1 MDDLLRRLQG
11 PLAVTAVLL
20 VFLLAVVLL
29 VLAFKLTKVL
39 LKTLFVL
46 LALALLAGLA
56 WWACLAF
63 RG

>member
-11 PLAVTAVLL
+11 PLALAAVVL

-39 LKTLFVL
+39 LKTLFL
-46 LALALLAGLA
+46 LLSLTLLAGLA
-56 WWACLAF
+56 WWACLAL

>member
-1 MDDLLRRLQG
+1 MEELLRRLQG
-11 PLAVTAVLL
+11 PLAVAAVVL

-29 VLAFKLTKVL
+29 LLAFKLTKVL
-39 LKTLFVL
+39 LKAL
-46 LALALLAGLA
+46 LILVSLALLSGLV